1 MKQACPLVQVQQ
13 ATEKH
18 LFQQRLQSI
27 NRQQQEKQTLVA
39 RNASEAEVMYKGGQ
53 YFYLGIVTNKI
64 VTNRIVTNRIVTNRI
79 VTNRIV
85 TNIIVRN
92 TKYFSHY
99 FLSTDGRQRVEDEG
113 RPTARGHEACHTV
126 GPEGL

>member
-64 VTNRIVTNRIVTNRI
+64 VTNRIVTN
-79 VTNRIV
+79 
-85 TNIIVRN
+85 

-99 FLSTDGRQRVEDEG
+99 FLSTDGRQGGEDEG
-113 RPTARGHEACHTV
+113 RPPAGGHEACHTV
-126 GPEGL
+126 GSEGL

>member
-1 MKQACPLVQVQQ
+1 MQQ

-27 NRQQQEKQTLVA
+27 NRQQQEKTLVA
-39 RNASEAEVMYKGGQ
+39 RNASEAEVKYKGGQ
-53 YFYLGIVTNKI
+53 YFDLGV
-64 VTNRIVTNRIVTNRI
+64 VTNRIVTD
-79 VTNRIV
+79 
-85 TNIIVRN
+85 IIVRN

-99 FLSTDGRQRVEDEG
+99 FLSTAGRQRVEDER

>member
-1 MKQACPLVQVQQ
+1 MQQ

-39 RNASEAEVMYKGGQ
+39 RNASEAEVRYKGGQ
-53 YFYLGIVTNKI
+53 YFYLG
-64 VTNRIVTNRIVTNRI
+64 IVTNRI

-99 FLSTDGRQRVEDEG
+99 FLSTAGRQRVEDER